1 MKKIYVEIANKI
13 IKAYEQANFT
23 ELYKIFSD
31 DIIWSSQWVIS
42 DIKGKEEVIN
52 YYDNKAR
59 LLKESNSK
67 IKGVIVKTIEQD
79 LFKNNSKQPQMTL
92 LTPAEKTCVLIGQK
106 YDDKENN
113 MILIFELND
122 KLQITNISISDPSFY
137 SFKIYE

>member
-1 MKKIYVEIANKI
+1 MKEIYVEIANKI

-42 DIKGKEEVIN
+42 SIKGKEEVIN

-67 IKGVIVKTIEQD
+67 IKGVIVETIEQD
-79 LFKNNSKQPQMTL
+79 LFKNNSKQPQVTL
-92 LTPAEKTCVLIGQK
+92 LIPAGKICVLIGQK

-122 KLQITNISISDPSFY
+122 
-137 SFKIYE
+137 

>member
-1 MKKIYVEIANKI
+1 MKEIYVEIANKI
-13 IKAYEQANFT
+13 IKAYEEFDFT

-42 DIKGKEEVIN
+42 SIKGKEEVIN

-67 IKGVIVKTIEQD
+67 IKGVIVETIEQD
-79 LFKNNSKQPQMTL
+79 LFKSNSKQPQMTL
-92 LTPAEKTCVLIGQK
+92 LTPAGKICVLIGQK

-113 MILIFELND
+113 MILTFELND